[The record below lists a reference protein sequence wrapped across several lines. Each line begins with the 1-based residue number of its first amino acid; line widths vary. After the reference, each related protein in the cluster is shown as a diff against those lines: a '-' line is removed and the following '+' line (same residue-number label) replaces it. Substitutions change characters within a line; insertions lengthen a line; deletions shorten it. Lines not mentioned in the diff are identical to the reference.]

1 MRSFLNRIFG
11 RSGEAI
17 LNSKTGY
24 SSFTAEYDDYG
35 NREKESYFGIADEPV
50 LNKQTRCASVRYKV
64 DDHGNRIE
72 ESCYGGDGQPTANKV
87 DGVFRTRSMWDD
99 FGNALEEAYFVPV
112 ITRVEAIQVEFRIPR
127 WEVETD
133 RGVRSFEISSMRS
146 DVRQLGNG
154 RILIR
159 DADGNRYEIPD
170 RHKLD
175 AASRALVDAQ
185 L

>member
-1 MRSFLNRIFG
+1 MADIYDLSEEVHLLEPDRVRLSVDAFG
-11 RSGEAI
+11 DLCLE
-17 LNSKTGY
+17 L
-24 SSFTAEYDDYG
+24 D
-35 NREKESYFGIADEPV
+35 
-50 LNKQTRCASVRYKV
+50 
-64 DDHGNRIE
+64 
-72 ESCYGGDGQPTANKV
+72 GDGDQRTVRPALAFPLTAPV
-87 DGVFRTRSMWDD
+87 DFVVLGDD
-99 FGNALEEAYFVPV
+99 EGEIGAIRKLEELDDASRRVLEAALEEAYFVPV

-146 DVRQLGNG
+146 DIRQLGNG

>member
-1 MRSFLNRIFG
+1 MLRDDE
-11 RSGEAI
+11 GEIGAI
-17 LNSKTGY
+17 RRLAELDGASRRLLE
-24 SSFTAEYDDYG
+24 TALG
-35 NREKESYFGIADEPV
+35 
-50 LNKQTRCASVRYKV
+50 
-64 DDHGNRIE
+64 
-72 ESCYGGDGQPTANKV
+72 
-87 DGVFRTRSMWDD
+87 
-99 FGNALEEAYFVPV
+99 EAYFVPV
-112 ITRVEAIQVEFRIPR
+112 ITRVNAILVEFRVPH

-133 RGVRSFEISSMRS
+133 RGPRSFEISSMNS

-159 DADGNRYEIPD
+159 DADGNRYDIPD